1 MKKCT
6 ARPGRQRLDTLRVL
20 PATPARW
27 CDLATLFGKNGACG
41 GCWCMWWRLP
51 RAQWTRQRGAGN
63 RQALRRLVAKS
74 KVPGLLAYAGRQ
86 PVGWCSVGP
95 RADFGVLGRSRVLA
109 PVDDQPVWS
118 VVCFF
123 VARGFRR
130 QGVSRRLLE
139 AAAAFAR
146 ARGARILEGY
156 PVEPGGGAMPD
167 LYAFTG
173 LVSAF
178 RQAGF
183 IEVARRSPKRAVMR
197 LDLTQL

>member
-1 MKKCT
+1 
-6 ARPGRQRLDTLRVL
+6 
-20 PATPARW
+20 
-27 CDLATLFGKNGACG
+27 
-41 GCWCMWWRLP
+41 
-51 RAQWTRQRGAGN
+51 
-63 RQALRRLVAKS
+63 
-74 KVPGLLAYAGRQ
+74 
-86 PVGWCSVGP
+86 
-95 RADFGVLGRSRVLA
+95 
-109 PVDDQPVWS
+109 
-118 VVCFF
+118 
-123 VARGFRR
+123 
-130 QGVSRRLLE
+130 LLE